1 MYRNHLVAGL
11 ALLLSQTV
19 FGIENFIT
27 QSTTPYPPACVST
40 ADLADVFTPS
50 GTRVVYASDF
60 ISLTA
65 SPDTNNKVSVE
76 MEIYRRGC
84 SDENRSVMFMSA
96 NAITTESVYA
106 PRLFA
111 SVGGTRY
118 PLRLVTEPNS
128 FEQSIGGSLQ
138 KGGFAEYIMDGVAES
153 AVAGTANIISP
164 EQYNGAWTL
173 VIQDGFDASVEFE
186 VPVDAYTGFQ
196 KPRKFAFNGR
206 MTGNWVSDGATD
218 QGFLISFNEFV
229 NNDGVQNQMFLSW
242 YTFDTDGSTL
252 WLVADTFHDTGE
264 DSVDLTIQKV
274 TNGVF
279 MGSQEVSRADVGTAT
294 LTAEDCNAMT
304 FQYDLTS
311 LGLGTDT
318 VTLKRIFS
326 LETAGFACRD
336 QAARIDA
343 LQ

>member
-1 MYRNHLVAGL
+1 MFRNYFIAGL
-11 ALLLSQTV
+11 ALLFSQSI
-19 FGIENFIT
+19 FGIENYIT
-27 QSTTPYPPACVST
+27 HSTTPYPPACVST

-50 GTRVVYASDF
+50 STRAVYASDF

-65 SPDTNNKVSVE
+65 SPDTGAKVNVE

-84 SDENRSVMFMSA
+84 VDENRSVMFMSA
-96 NAITTESVYA
+96 NAITTGSVYI

-111 SVGGTRY
+111 EIGGTRY

-128 FEQSIGGSLQ
+128 FEQTMGGSLQ
-138 KGGFAEYIMDGVAES
+138 PGGFAEYIMDGVAES

-173 VIQDGFDASVEFE
+173 IIQDGFDANQEFE
-186 VPVDAYTGFQ
+186 VQIDAYTGFQ
-196 KPRKFAFNGR
+196 KPLKFAFNGR

-218 QGFLISFNEFV
+218 QGFLITFNEFI

-252 WLVADTFHDTGE
+252 WLVADSFHDTGE
-264 DSVDLTIQKV
+264 DSIELSIQKV

-279 MGSQEVSRADVGTAT
+279 MGSQEVNRTNVGTAT
-294 LTAEDCNAMT
+294 LTAENCNEMT
-304 FQYDLTS
+304 FTYDLAS
-311 LGLGTDT
+311 LGLGADT

-336 QAARIDA
+336 QAARIEA
-343 LQ
+343 L

>member
-1 MYRNHLVAGL
+1 MFRNYLITGL
-11 ALLLSQTV
+11 ALLFSNTV
-19 FGIENFIT
+19 SGIENFIT
-27 QSTTPYPPACVST
+27 HATTPYPPACVST
-40 ADLADVFTPS
+40 ADLEDVFTPS
-50 GTRVVYASDF
+50 STRVVYASDF

-65 SPDTNNKVSVE
+65 SPDTSAMVSVE

-84 SDENRSVMFMSA
+84 ADENRSVMFLSA
-96 NAITTESVYA
+96 NAITTGQVYV

-111 SVGGTRY
+111 EIGGARY
-118 PLRLVTEPNS
+118 PLRLVTEPNT
-128 FEQSIGGSLQ
+128 FEQKMGGTLQ
-138 KGGFAEYIMDGVAES
+138 RGGFAEYIMDGVAES
-153 AVAGTANIISP
+153 AIAGTANIISP
-164 EQYNGAWTL
+164 EQYNGSWTL
-173 VIQDGFDASVEFE
+173 VIQDGFDANLEYE
-186 VPVDAYTGFQ
+186 VSVDAYTGFQ
-196 KPRKFAFNGR
+196 RPRKFAFNGR

-218 QGFLISFNEFV
+218 QGFLITFNEFV

-264 DSVDLTIQKV
+264 DSVELTVQKV

-279 MGSQEVSRADVGTAT
+279 MGSQEVNRTDVGTAT
-294 LTAEDCNAMT
+294 LTAETCNEMT
-304 FQYDLTS
+304 FMYDLTS
-311 LGLGTDT
+311 LGLGADT

-343 LQ
+343 L